1 MMAQKPQSQ
10 KQTAAFACKR
20 VRTANAM
27 PKYEA
32 GRADECAARPG
43 AHRYICER
51 RGGAHI
57 LQTAERG
64 ETMPFKPK
72 RPCRFPGCPN
82 LTDTGA
88 YCAAHRSRVPAQT
101 APQKERERRYDNE
114 RGTAAERG
122 YNSKWRTARQGYLA
136 HHPLCAECQRHGR
149 ITPATVVD
157 HMIPHKGDKKLFW
170 DRDNWQPLCKA
181 CHDAKT
187 AREDGGFGNPQTGG
201 R

>member
-1 MMAQKPQSQ
+1 
-10 KQTAAFACKR
+10 
-20 VRTANAM
+20 
-27 PKYEA
+27 
-32 GRADECAARPG
+32 
-43 AHRYICER
+43 
-51 RGGAHI
+51 
-57 LQTAERG
+57 
-64 ETMPFKPK
+64 MPFKPK

-88 YCAAHRSRVPAQT
+88 YCTAHRSMVPAQT

-122 YNSKWRTARQGYLA
+122 YDSKWRTARQGYLA
-136 HHPLCAECQRHGR
+136 HHPLCAECQKHGR

-157 HMIPHKGDKKLFW
+157 HIIPHKGNKKLFW
-170 DRDNWQPLCKA
+170 DHDNWQPLCKA